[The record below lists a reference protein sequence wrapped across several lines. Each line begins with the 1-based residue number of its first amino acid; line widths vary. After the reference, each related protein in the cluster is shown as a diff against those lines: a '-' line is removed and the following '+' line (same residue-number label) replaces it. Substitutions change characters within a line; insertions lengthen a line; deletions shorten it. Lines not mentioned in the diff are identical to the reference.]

1 MSVNQKDEFWDRIE
15 IKDTIQISEKD
26 RVTINI
32 AEKNSK
38 RFLFLQKEF
47 VKKDEWC
54 RGKGFTIDLDKNSK
68 AVFESALKILS
79 EA

>member
-1 MSVNQKDEFWDRIE
+1 MSVNQKDEFWDKIE

-54 RGKGFTIDLDKNSK
+54 RGKGFTMSLDKNAK

-79 EA
+79 EV

>member
-1 MSVNQKDEFWDRIE
+1 MDKIE

-54 RGKGFTIDLDKNSK
+54 RGKGFTMSLDKNAK

-79 EA
+79 EV